1 MSTPTAQ
8 PSQRPATRNRDEID
22 DQLKWNLSDMYPSWE
37 AWHADYQVLAQKID
51 RYAELKGTLGGGP
64 DQLLAALRR
73 SDELDELAYRV
84 WYYPALHFDEDQRD
98 NDVNAR
104 RQQVQIVLARWQ
116 EAASWFNPELLTI
129 PADTVQTWMREQP
142 ALAGYRFAIENLYRQ
157 QEHVLDEA
165 GERLM
170 SLTSRLGEAPSDAYG
185 ALSTADIRYPTV
197 TLSDGEETVVSYG
210 RYREILATCRD
221 QRDRVA
227 TFEALHE
234 VFKANLNTYAALYNA
249 VLQRDWFQA
258 QARGYRTTLEAA
270 LHGNNIPPSVVENLI
285 ASTRASIEPLQ
296 RYHRLRKRALALET
310 YHVHDFSIPLVELE
324 ETYPYQ
330 EAADWVVASVG
341 LLGEAYQSRVRE
353 AFRSRWI
360 DVYENEGKRSGAY
373 SAPVYGIHPYML
385 LNYNDTLDAAF
396 TLAHEMGH
404 SMHTVLSHEA
414 QPIHYAAYTIF
425 VAEVPSTLTEVLFL
439 EHLLAQT
446 TDPRRRTVLLQHAI
460 DSITGTF
467 YSQVLFAD
475 YELQAHR
482 LVQEG
487 QAITAGVLTELYGG
501 LLDHYYGNALDA
513 NELARMTWARIPH
526 FFSSPFY
533 VYQYATCFASAAK
546 LGMEILS
553 DDAAAR
559 AAAVGRYFD
568 LLKAGGSDYPMDL
581 LRRAGIDLSQPE
593 TVEAVSQQ
601 LDDLVSR
608 LETELERVSRE
619 SRRGGG

>member
-1 MSTPTAQ
+1 M
-8 PSQRPATRNRDEID
+8 
-22 DQLKWNLSDMYPSWE
+22 
-37 AWHADYQVLAQKID
+37 
-51 RYAELKGTLGGGP
+51 
-64 DQLLAALRR
+64 
-73 SDELDELAYRV
+73 
-84 WYYPALHFDEDQRD
+84 
-98 NDVNAR
+98 
-104 RQQVQIVLARWQ
+104 
-116 EAASWFNPELLTI
+116 
-129 PADTVQTWMREQP
+129 
-142 ALAGYRFAIENLYRQ
+142 
-157 QEHVLDEA
+157 
-165 GERLM
+165 
-170 SLTSRLGEAPSDAYG
+170 
-185 ALSTADIRYPTV
+185 
-197 TLSDGEETVVSYG
+197 
-210 RYREILATCRD
+210 
-221 QRDRVA
+221 
-227 TFEALHE
+227 
-234 VFKANLNTYAALYNA
+234 
-249 VLQRDWFQA
+249 
-258 QARGYRTTLEAA
+258 
-270 LHGNNIPPSVVENLI
+270 
-285 ASTRASIEPLQ
+285 
-296 RYHRLRKRALALET
+296 ET

-487 QAITAGVLTELYGG
+487 QAITAGGLTELYGG

-533 VYQYATCFASAAK
+533 VYQV
-546 LGMEILS
+546 
-553 DDAAAR
+553 R
-559 AAAVGRYFD
+559 
-568 LLKAGGSDYPMDL
+568 DL
-581 LRRAGIDLSQPE
+581 LRLGGEARDGDPVGRRGGARGRGRPLFRPAEGWRQRLSDGSAPSRGHRSEQPE